1 MYEVSENLIEV
12 ENVSMCFNM
21 SEQKVD
27 SLKEYIVR
35 LLKGNLFFK
44 EFWALK
50 NISFNARKGEVI
62 GILGLNGA
70 GKSTL
75 LKVIAGVL
83 KPTEG
88 NVKIRGNIAP
98 LIELGA
104 GFDMDLTGRENI
116 FLNGA
121 ILGHSK
127 KFMSEKFDEIV
138 RFSEL
143 KEFIDTP
150 LKNYSSGMKAR
161 LGFAV
166 ATIVDPDILIVDE
179 ILSVGDYRFKKKSS
193 EKIKNMIKNGT
204 TVIIVS
210 HSLDEVSEICDKLL
224 WIDKGMLKIIGDTRE
239 VCEKYTK
246 ND

>member
-1 MYEVSENLIEV
+1 VSENLIEV

>member
-1 MYEVSENLIEV
+1 MSENLIEV